1 MRAIIAEKYGYFYFD
16 NCSFFYLN
24 RPCLTKSDNYSMIN
38 VHESDGFALFQY
50 DIQEVKKIILDE
62 KFLEVSN
69 NVLRLFVIRLKQSLL
84 LHHEQI
90 LCVII
95 FYQLFRV
102 VFTFS
107 PPQSHDIF
115 FLLNDFEVVREGFQV
130 YFFSKQSVHNHS
142 YHDQFD
148 EPMKV

>member
-1 MRAIIAEKYGYFYFD
+1 MHAKVVEKYDYFCFD

-24 RPCLTKSDNYSMIN
+24 IPCLTKSDNYSMIN
-38 VHESDGFALFQY
+38 AHESDGFALFQY

-69 NVLRLFVIRLKQSLL
+69 NVSRLFVIRPKQSLL

-115 FLLNDFEVVREGFQV
+115 FLLNDFEAVREDFQV
-130 YFFSKQSVHNHS
+130 YFFSKQSAHNHS

>member
-69 NVLRLFVIRLKQSLL
+69 NVSRLFFILPKQSLL

-95 FYQLFRV
+95 FYLLFRV
-102 VFTFS
+102 VFIFS

-115 FLLNDFEVVREGFQV
+115 FLLNDFEAVREDFQV
-130 YFFSKQSVHNHS
+130 YFFSKQSAHNHS

>member
-1 MRAIIAEKYGYFYFD
+1 MRAIIAENYDYFYFD

-69 NVLRLFVIRLKQSLL
+69 NVSRLFVILLKQSLL

-107 PPQSHDIF
+107 PPQLHDIF
-115 FLLNDFEVVREGFQV
+115 FLLNDFEAVREDFQV

>member
-1 MRAIIAEKYGYFYFD
+1 MRAIIAEKYGYFCFD

-24 RPCLTKSDNYSMIN
+24 IPYLTKSDSYNMIN
-38 VHESDGFALFQY
+38 VRESDVFDLFQFY
-50 DIQEVKKIILDE
+50 IPRVKKFILGE
-62 KFLEVSN
+62 KFLESSN
-69 NVLRLFVIRLKQSLL
+69 NVSQLFVIHPTQLLL
-84 LHHEQI
+84 LHRELT

-115 FLLNDFEVVREGFQV
+115 FLLNDFEAVREDFQV
-130 YFFSKQSVHNHS
+130 YFFSKQSAHNHS

>member
-1 MRAIIAEKYGYFYFD
+1 MHAKVVEKYDYFCFD

-24 RPCLTKSDNYSMIN
+24 IPYLIKSDSYNMIN
-38 VHESDGFALFQY
+38 VRESDGFALFQY

-62 KFLEVSN
+62 KFLEVLN
-69 NVLRLFVIRLKQSLL
+69 NVSRLFVIRPKQSLL

-107 PPQSHDIF
+107 PRQSHDIF
-115 FLLNDFEVVREGFQV
+115 FLLNDFEVVRGDFQAH
-130 YFFSKQSVHNHS
+130 FF
-142 YHDQFD
+142 
-148 EPMKV
+148 

>member
-1 MRAIIAEKYGYFYFD
+1 MHAKVVEKYDYFCFD

-24 RPCLTKSDNYSMIN
+24 IPYLTKSDSYNMIN
-38 VHESDGFALFQY
+38 VRESDGFALFQY

-69 NVLRLFVIRLKQSLL
+69 NVSRLFVIRLKQSLS

-115 FLLNDFEVVREGFQV
+115 FLLNDFEAVREDFQV
-130 YFFSKQSVHNHS
+130 YFFSKQSAHNHS

-148 EPMKV
+148 EPMKA